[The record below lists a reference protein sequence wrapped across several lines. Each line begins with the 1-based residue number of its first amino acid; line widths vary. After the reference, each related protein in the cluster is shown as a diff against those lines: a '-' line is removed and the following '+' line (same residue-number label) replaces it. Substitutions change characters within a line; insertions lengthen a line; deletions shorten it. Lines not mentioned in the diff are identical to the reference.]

1 MLILGLQY
9 SEPSSPFTVNDKAA
23 TALVP
28 APEALCVHQGG
39 IGGFGKQEWQEQAGL
54 SHVDSADRW
63 GRFVWFESWHL
74 LLL

>member
-1 MLILGLQY
+1 MLGLQY
-9 SEPSSPFTVNDKAA
+9 SEPSSLFTVNDKAA

-28 APEALCVHQGG
+28 TPLALWVHQGG

-54 SHVDSADRW
+54 FHVGNADRW
-63 GRFVWFESWHL
+63 GRLVWFESWRL